1 MGYARCIAPITH
13 MKVQQ
18 TRSRRRENTH
28 ITIVIEGNQ
37 DDFDSLRKEIART
50 IAKHNHTSERKASYV
65 MFRSSS
71 TKE

>member
-1 MGYARCIAPITH
+1 MGYVRCITPITH

-18 TRSRRRENTH
+18 ARSRRRENTH

-37 DDFDSLRKEIART
+37 EDFDSLRKEIART

-65 MFRSSS
+65 VLRTTPMS
-71 TKE
+71 